1 MSVDPIA
8 PILWPPHLEA
18 LDRRLITVL
27 QVIRDCIDNN
37 GADDVIF
44 TKETADMTKSVSN
57 H

>member
-8 PILWPPHLEA
+8 PVLWPPHLEA

-44 TKETADMTKSVSN
+44 TKETADITKSVSN

>member
-8 PILWPPHLEA
+8 PVLWPPHLEA

-44 TKETADMTKSVSN
+44 TKETANITKSVSN
-57 H
+57 R

>member
-8 PILWPPHLEA
+8 PVLWPPHLEA

-37 GADDVIF
+37 AVDDVIF
-44 TKETADMTKSVSN
+44 TKETADITKSVSN

>member
-44 TKETADMTKSVSN
+44 TKETADITKSVSN